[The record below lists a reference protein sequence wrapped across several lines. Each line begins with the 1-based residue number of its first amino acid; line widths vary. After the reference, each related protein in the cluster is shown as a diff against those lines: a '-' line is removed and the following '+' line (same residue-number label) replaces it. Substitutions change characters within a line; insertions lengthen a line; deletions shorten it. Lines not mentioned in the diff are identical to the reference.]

1 MVDIQLLRFFFSSR
15 RRHTRC
21 ALVTGVQ
28 TCALPIYAEMLE
40 RARPEA
46 RVEQVQDR
54 VLHPADILADG
65 QPLFDGRLVER
76 PVVGLAGEADEIP
89 RRIDEGV
96 EGIGLTQRGRA
107 ARRARDMLP
116 RSEEHPSEL
125 QSLISISSS

>member
-1 MVDIQLLRFFFSSR
+1 
-15 RRHTRC
+15 
-21 ALVTGVQ
+21 
-28 TCALPIYAEMLE
+28 MLG

-96 EGIGLTQRGRA
+96 ERIGLTQRGRA

-116 RSEEHPSEL
+116 RRMAIERVAGDVEADVVGQRRRKLRTEESRVGKECGSTCRSRWAPYNEKKKKVD
-125 QSLISISSS
+125 